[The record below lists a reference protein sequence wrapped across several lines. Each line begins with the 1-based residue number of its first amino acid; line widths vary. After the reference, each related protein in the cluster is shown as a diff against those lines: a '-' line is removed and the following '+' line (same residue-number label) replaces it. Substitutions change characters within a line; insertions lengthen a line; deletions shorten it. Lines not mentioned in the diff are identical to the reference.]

1 MTVPWIGEDNSRE
14 AEGGRLLGLCGCPP
28 AGCRVCRLVVFGTD
42 AFRDS
47 AAFGFPVL
55 RAGMTAPSASLP
67 SSVHRGS
74 RLRLHGAL
82 RLAVVTAVSR
92 LSWCLRLDME
102 RTARLAMGPSRV
114 GSANSTRSV
123 HLCVGREPFTRWI
136 GSPCHDLYPDS
147 CRSFR
152 SMARC
157 CGCTP
162 SGSPSRSV
170 APALRN
176 ESSGRSHPTADRS
189 PRWCRRHRL
198 SGRWSRPDRTGS
210 CLVDGQLAALP
221 VGGVELANGFA
232 REGLVGELDEAKP
245 ARAAGVPVGDYSG
258 RSDGSVVSEQ

>member
-123 HLCVGREPFTRWI
+123 RGSGTLHPLDREPLPRPLSRLLSFFPVDGPMLWLYAKWI
-136 GSPCHDLYPDS
+136 SISERRTCFAQRKQRSKSPN
-147 CRSFR
+147 CRSF
-152 SMARC
+152 AALV
-157 CGCTP
+157 P
-162 SGSPSRSV
+162 S
-170 APALRN
+170 APA
-176 ESSGRSHPTADRS
+176 
-189 PRWCRRHRL
+189 
-198 SGRWSRPDRTGS
+198 
-210 CLVDGQLAALP
+210 
-221 VGGVELANGFA
+221 
-232 REGLVGELDEAKP
+232 VGEMVKT
-245 ARAAGVPVGDYSG
+245 
-258 RSDGSVVSEQ
+258 

>member
-102 RTARLAMGPSRV
+102 RTARLAMGPSRLREFDAICAWV
-114 GSANSTRSV
+114 GNPSPA
-123 HLCVGREPFTRWI
+123 
-136 GSPCHDLYPDS
+136 GS
-147 CRSFR
+147 
-152 SMARC
+152 
-157 CGCTP
+157 G
-162 SGSPSRSV
+162 
-170 APALRN
+170 APATT
-176 ESSGRSHPTADRS
+176 SIPTLVV
-189 PRWCRRHRL
+189 L
-198 SGRWSRPDRTGS
+198 SGRWPDVVAVRQVDLHLGASHLLCATKAAVEVTQLPIVRRAGAVGTG
-210 CLVDGQLAALP
+210 CRGDGQDLTERGRALLTVSWRP
-221 VGGVELANGFA
+221 SQS
-232 REGLVGELDEAKP
+232 EASSWPMALP
-245 ARAAGVPVGDYSG
+245 ARASSASSTKPNPRERPVSRSVITAAEAMVP
-258 RSDGSVVSEQ
+258 